1 MKAAFRVLLVVF
13 AMLAAVAHGQQPR
26 LLIPDRTLDIIQ
38 DSGFLN
44 VGMYKDFPPYSYE
57 ENGEA
62 KGVDADLGRQ
72 IAEALGVAFRPY
84 WIIPDENL
92 GDDLRNHIWKGHYLS
107 KTRVA
112 DIMMRVPYDSVFKYM
127 RDSTGEMINEQVV
140 FVAPYQQ
147 ERWQI
152 VFDASKLDEINTV
165 AKFQYH
171 PIGVEIDT
179 LPATYMT
186 SSFGGR
192 MRDQVHHYMSVAKA
206 FEAMASG
213 EVSAVMGMR
222 AELEHSLKSYPDRP
236 FIKASNGFPG
246 ISKPVWDV
254 GIAIRHTH
262 RALGYAVEGA
272 VDRMIRNGEVAQLY
286 QRHGLSFG
294 RPGYYDAILGPEE
307 AE

>member
-1 MKAAFRVLLVVF
+1 
-13 AMLAAVAHGQQPR
+13 
-26 LLIPDRTLDIIQ
+26 
-38 DSGFLN
+38 
-44 VGMYKDFPPYSYE
+44 
-57 ENGEA
+57 
-62 KGVDADLGRQ
+62 
-72 IAEALGVAFRPY
+72 
-84 WIIPDENL
+84 
-92 GDDLRNHIWKGHYLS
+92 
-107 KTRVA
+107 
-112 DIMMRVPYDSVFKYM
+112 
-127 RDSTGEMINEQVV
+127 
-140 FVAPYQQ
+140 
-147 ERWQI
+147 
-152 VFDASKLDEINTV
+152 
-165 AKFQYH
+165 
-171 PIGVEIDT
+171 
-179 LPATYMT
+179 
-186 SSFGGR
+186 

-236 FIKASNGFPG
+236 FKKASNGFPG

-286 QRHGLSFG
+286 QRHGLSFS